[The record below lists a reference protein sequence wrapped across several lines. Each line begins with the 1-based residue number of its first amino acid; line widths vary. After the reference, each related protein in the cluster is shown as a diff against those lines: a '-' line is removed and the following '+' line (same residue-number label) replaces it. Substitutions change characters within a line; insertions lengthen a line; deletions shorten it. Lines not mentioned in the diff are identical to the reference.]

1 MFSKD
6 IISEIELSYENETET
21 GIKGNDT
28 LVVEK
33 TDVKDEEVQVP
44 VDLSEKVRVLCW
56 IMTSPQNHESKAL
69 AVKETWGK
77 RCNIILFMSSEK
89 GNYDVPIFKVPIHF
103 GI

>member
-1 MFSKD
+1 LFSKD